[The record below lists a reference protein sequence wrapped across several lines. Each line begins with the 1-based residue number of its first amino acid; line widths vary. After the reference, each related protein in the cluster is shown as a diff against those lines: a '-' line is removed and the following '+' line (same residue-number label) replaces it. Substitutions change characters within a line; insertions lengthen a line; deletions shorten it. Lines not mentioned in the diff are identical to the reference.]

1 MGLLFFTTCWTSIS
15 KNTLIKESVTETDTL
30 KGTPT
35 WVEQKLGL
43 KEVSLNNCKN
53 LRRIYIVVF
62 SVIKLCSN
70 SFPIFLVD
78 IWHNSLRINKVLYCR
93 HSMLGDYDSDPVLS
107 HKKCASYICRYI
119 RDTRFN
125 HPFTNS

>member
-78 IWHNSLRINKVLYCR
+78 I
-93 HSMLGDYDSDPVLS
+93 
-107 HKKCASYICRYI
+107 
-119 RDTRFN
+119 
-125 HPFTNS
+125 